1 MAAALLKHY
10 AEQAGLAI
18 EVASAGLAAFAGD
31 SATQQAVDVMQEVGI
46 DLQGHRS
53 RRFREELA
61 QEYDLILV
69 MTNSHKQY
77 IVEYYPEIAGKVHLL
92 LEFAQ
97 DKQLRQELDDKK
109 EKGYEVSDPFGQSR
123 DAYRHVRD
131 EIAQAVQAIVE
142 SWMNEEEK
150 E

>member
-53 RRFREELA
+53 RRFPRRA
-61 QEYDLILV
+61 CPGV
-69 MTNSHKQY
+69 
-77 IVEYYPEIAGKVHLL
+77 
-92 LEFAQ
+92 
-97 DKQLRQELDDKK
+97 
-109 EKGYEVSDPFGQSR
+109 
-123 DAYRHVRD
+123 
-131 EIAQAVQAIVE
+131 
-142 SWMNEEEK
+142 
-150 E
+150 